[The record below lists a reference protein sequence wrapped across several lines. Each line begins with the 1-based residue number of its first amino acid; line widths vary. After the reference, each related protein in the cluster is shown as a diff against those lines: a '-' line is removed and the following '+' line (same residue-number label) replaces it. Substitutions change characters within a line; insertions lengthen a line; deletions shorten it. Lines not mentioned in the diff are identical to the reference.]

1 MYNELESCHEDISM
15 FFRWFLLLYKTENS
29 QTPRASFDHVG
40 LKVITMGSGME
51 GKEKK
56 KRQTFTQSEIL
67 GAAQLLSPNH
77 RAPAWGLGRSR
88 RKLTALLL

>member
-29 QTPRASFDHVG
+29 QTPRASFDCVG

-51 GKEKK
+51 GKKK
-56 KRQTFTQSEIL
+56 KK
-67 GAAQLLSPNH
+67 GKPLLRVKFREKPSSSPPTTGPQH
-77 RAPAWGLGRSR
+77 GAWGGAGGS
-88 RKLTALLL
+88 